1 MPVLPKNL
9 PAPSLQTWVSAAF
22 LAAGM
27 SEPDAAKSA
36 ALLVQTSL
44 WGIDSHGVARVPHY
58 LNRLTRGSIVARPK
72 LAFRS
77 TGAATGD
84 VDGGDGLGFVVCDFA
99 MSQAIDCARASG
111 AGIVGVRNS
120 SHCGAIGL
128 YTRQA
133 AAQGMI
139 GIAFTHSDSF
149 VVPHGGTQ
157 AFFGT
162 NPISIAIP
170 TPDPARP
177 LCLDMATSVVPLNR
191 VMNARRENQPMA
203 PGLGVDHAGQDT
215 TDPHAIVALKPMAAH
230 KGYALA
236 FLIDLLCG
244 PLNGMTFGPHLNK
257 MYDELD
263 APRRLG
269 SLMIAFDPAR
279 FFGGAGL
286 ALAAAAA
293 MHEVKRQGDAVLFPG
308 EPEYRSEAARTRA
321 GIPIEP
327 GLWNEFA
334 EWSRR
339 LALPL
344 PADAT

>member
-1 MPVLPKNL
+1 MSARIRHV
-9 PAPSLQTWVSAAF
+9 APGPLQTWVTEAF
-22 LAAGM
+22 RAVGM

-58 LNRLTRGSIVARPK
+58 LNRLTRGSIVAQPK
-72 LAFRS
+72 LAFES
-77 TGAATGD
+77 TAAATGN

-99 MSQAIDCARASG
+99 MSKAIACARTSG
-111 AGIVGVRNS
+111 VGIVGIRNS

-128 YTRQA
+128 YTRMA
-133 AAQGMI
+133 AAEGMI

-191 VMNARRENQPMA
+191 IMNARRENQPVA
-203 PGLGVDHAGQDT
+203 PGLGVDAHGKDS
-215 TDPHAIVALKPMAAH
+215 TDPHEIVALKPMSGH
-230 KGYALA
+230 KGYAMA
-236 FLIDLLCG
+236 FMIDLLCG
-244 PLNGMTFGPHLNK
+244 PLNGMAFGPHLNK
-257 MYDELD
+257 MYGELD

-279 FFGGAGL
+279 FFGGSGL

-293 MHEVKRQGDAVLFPG
+293 MAEVKTQGRAILFPG
-308 EPEYRSEAARTRA
+308 EPEYLSEAARSRS
-321 GIPIEP
+321 GLPIES
-327 GLWNEFA
+327 GLWEEFA

-344 PADAT
+344 PLVS